1 MNMKKYT
8 LRDEYNAPSRD
19 ELKAFAD
26 EFNNKGEIKRAKGA
40 DAEKARKT
48 GKGFARAKIYNI
60 LDNGKFEGHIYD
72 RTEDLNISKEDDDI
86 RMMEHPGIFDG
97 FNGASEQS
105 TNDAQAYIKPTMITF
120 TGNAK
125 PLDEINAEEI
135 ETIMTDECISN
146 GKWNG
151 QLISQEKYD
160 EIMNEET
167 IIDFWRRTSL
177 HQKTL
182 TDNDGNKYTKTY
194 KIAIREYDAGALA
207 KILTKEYKGIPQYRD
222 TKRGKEQIKPNKLMA
237 RRPKGCKHPKQYT
250 NLKIELRNRH
260 PQILE
265 KPIYNYN
272 ISME

>member
-8 LRDEYNAPSRD
+8 LRDEYTPISRD

-26 EFNNKGEIKRAKGA
+26 EFNHQGESKRAKGA
-40 DAEKARKT
+40 NAEKARKT

-72 RTEDLNISKEDDDI
+72 RTEEINISKEDDDI
-86 RMMEHPGIFDG
+86 RMMEHHGRFDG
-97 FNGASEQS
+97 FNGASQINN
-105 TNDAQAYIKPTMITF
+105 NDAPAYIKPTMIKF
-120 TGNAK
+120 NGNAK

-237 RRPKGCKHPKQYT
+237 RRPKGCKHPKQYN

-265 KPIYNYN
+265 KPIYNYK

>member
-8 LRDEYNAPSRD
+8 LRDEYNASSRD

-26 EFNNKGEIKRAKGA
+26 EINNSGEAKRAKGA

-72 RTEDLNISKEDDDI
+72 RTEDLNLSKEDDDI
-86 RMMEHPGIFDG
+86 RMMEHAGRFDG
-97 FNGASEQS
+97 FNGASQQLN
-105 TNDAQAYIKPTMITF
+105 NDAPAYIKPTMIKF

-135 ETIMTDECISN
+135 ETIKTDECISN

-237 RRPKGCKHPKQYT
+237 RRPKGCKHPKQYN

-260 PQILE
+260 LQIPE
-265 KPIYNYN
+265 KPIYNYK

>member
-8 LRDEYNAPSRD
+8 LRDEYDAPSRD

-26 EFNNKGEIKRAKGA
+26 EINNHGEAKRAKGA

-72 RTEDLNISKEDDDI
+72 RTEEINLSKEDDDI
-86 RMMEHPGIFDG
+86 RMMEHAGRFDG
-97 FNGASEQS
+97 FNGASKQS
-105 TNDAQAYIKPTMITF
+105 INDAPAYIKPTMIKF
-120 TGNAK
+120 NGNAK

-135 ETIMTDECISN
+135 TTIKTDTCISN

-237 RRPKGCKHPKQYT
+237 RRPKGCKHPKQYN

-265 KPIYNYN
+265 KPIYNYK